1 MKLCL
6 IPSNV
11 ALLPLPRIE
20 PRKAVADR
28 HKRLFFVMSVGVYA
42 AAGLDM
48 QETAFFR
55 HHFMNTV
62 LCPSRS

>member
-6 IPSNV
+6 IPSSV

-28 HKRLFFVMSVGVYA
+28 HKRLFFVVSAGVYA